1 MDKLPPEIV
10 NYLCTFLPVKTIKAT
25 FSDEQILESGVALDL
40 WKLEMIIKDKIQ
52 KVMCQI
58 ELHETGI
65 NICKERCEFLLNHQ
79 LLDEFGQPVYSDT
92 PEAEE
97 TILMNEKM
105 FTLHLDLDI
114 LLGKV
119 KILKQALSCL

>member
-1 MDKLPPEIV
+1 MDKLPLEIV
-10 NYLCTFLPVKTIKAT
+10 NYLCTFLPVKTIKTT
-25 FSDEQILESGVALDL
+25 FSDEQILASGVALDL

-105 FTLHLDLDI
+105 FTLHRDLDI
-114 LLGKV
+114 LNGKI